1 MKKTDKIKK
10 LGVLQHDSSDCG
22 VACLVTAI
30 RYYGGDSTI
39 ERIRRMS
46 GTDQTGTTLLGLYQ
60 AAGENGLEATGYEA
74 GIDDIRKY
82 DNLLILHVLNDE
94 GLEHYILCIGY
105 DSQRFIIWDPA
116 VGLQF
121 TADDR
126 LKEIWKS
133 GKCLGLIPGKTFK
146 YKNENKKSKWKWLL
160 RTVGP
165 EKELLIISAI
175 AGVFISALGLVMA
188 IFTQKLIDKILP
200 AKDIKILVLTT
211 VLVFVL
217 LSTRIILTS
226 LRQYFLLTQGR
237 IFNVRIVD
245 EFYRSLLS
253 LPRIFFDTRKTGD
266 FVARMND
273 TTRIQHVIADITGV
287 YIIDILILVITVPV
301 IFYYS
306 LTAGII
312 SLVSLPLIYLLVARW
327 NGKIKTGQHS
337 VMAGYA
343 LSESN
348 FINSLEGITEI
359 KSMIWQETFG
369 ERNKG
374 IYSDFQGRV
383 FDLGK
388 IKIKLSLITGLSG
401 TFYLVVILLMSA
413 LQVIDSAMTDGELM
427 AIISLSSSLLPSVL
441 NLALISIPFSEA
453 RVALNR
459 MFEYTLMEPE
469 TDGESENSGLAEIRR
484 ISINNIS
491 FRFPGR
497 KLLLDD
503 ISLIIEKGKIVS
515 LVGESGCGKSTL
527 ANIILRFYSQESG
540 DIIINGNIVSDKVD
554 LQRWRSKIGI
564 IPQEIHIFN
573 GTILQNLITDLS
585 DSEIKEMVT
594 TVTNLGIS
602 GFFDNFPAGLMT
614 VVGEEGI
621 NLSGGQKQVIAFTRV
636 LLNNPDILVIDE
648 GTSNM
653 DRGTEGIIS
662 DLLLRLRP
670 AMGMLMI
677 SHRVNMIKKLSDY
690 IYVMEDRVISD
701 HGTHEELI
709 GRDNIYKRFW
719 DDFY

>member
-1 MKKTDKIKK
+1 LKKTDKIKK

-39 ERIRRMS
+39 EKIRRMS
-46 GTDQTGTTLLGLYQ
+46 GTDQAGTTLLGLYQ
-60 AAGENGLEATGYEA
+60 AACENGLEATGYEA

-116 VGLQF
+116 VGLQL

-126 LKEIWKS
+126 LKKIWKS

-146 YKNENKKSKWKWLL
+146 YKNESKRSKWKWLL

-200 AKDIKILVLTT
+200 AKDIKILVLAT

-217 LSTRIILTS
+217 LSTRIILTA

-253 LPRIFFDTRKTGD
+253 LPRMFFDTRKTGD

-327 NGKIKTGQHS
+327 NGRIKKGQHS

-359 KSMIWQETFG
+359 KSMIWQEAFG

-459 MFEYTLMEPE
+459 MFEYTLMESE

-484 ISINNIS
+484 ISLNNIS

-554 LQRWRSKIGI
+554 VQRWRSKIGI

-573 GTILQNLITDLS
+573 GTILQNLITGLS
-585 DSEIKEMVT
+585 ESEIKKMVT
-594 TVTNLGIS
+594 AVTNLGIS
-602 GFFDNFPAGLMT
+602 GFFDSFPAGLMT